1 MKYAFIKDNHNAF
14 SVQLYRDLFKVS
26 RSGYYGSLNRKRSYR
41 ELNNQRLDT
50 KIKILYKEHK
60 PRAGSPRI
68 TIDLNAS
75 SERCSE
81 N

>member
-26 RSGYYGSLNRKRSYR
+26 RSDYYGSLNRKRSHC
-41 ELNNQRLDT
+41 EFNKQRLDT

-68 TIDLNAS
+68 TIDG
-75 SERCSE
+75 ERCSE